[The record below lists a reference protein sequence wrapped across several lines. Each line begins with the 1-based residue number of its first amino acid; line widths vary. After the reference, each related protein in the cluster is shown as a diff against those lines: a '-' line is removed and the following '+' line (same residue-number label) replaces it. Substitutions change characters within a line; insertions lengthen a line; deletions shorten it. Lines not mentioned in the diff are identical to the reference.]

1 MVQKLGLIKF
11 EIKNIFKLNINF
23 FYIVLLYKKMAGLPP
38 NVSYFMSR
46 LQGLSTS
53 HFKIFPQNS
62 GAQSAN
68 KILRF
73 ELPSNTL
80 LNLKSCRMFFNI
92 GTSASAAAHSTRL
105 PPDTRSFIDRMA
117 IYMGGVLV
125 QNSFSNYNVLVHAKK
140 ALGADRCSD
149 STLTHPEMCRAVSYH
164 TGATL
169 GTAGAGSESYEG
181 TNGLGIQLAIMDWES
196 FLGTAEPGIIDTGLF
211 PQITIEITLADNVVC
226 PIIADTGIGASP
238 DQVMFTIPAAPSGT
252 IPFAS
257 SGGFSSPPTGS
268 ATPAYSLDNIT
279 MQVEVLGMASSVL
292 DEVVAQRVSQ
302 VGYLSIPFKN
312 YFSFSSS
319 HSTTSRVNVNSASW
333 DRLWVAWRDSG
344 GSSAAAPVVATG
356 HKIAGAYTTGAA
368 ALAATIAASGALFA
382 VDLGK
387 AQYDNGGTFDTNNE
401 KYLARYFRFQEQPTS
416 AGAVSNYQLQI
427 NSANYPAYKLTVP
440 EAYAL
445 TLNSIDV
452 YDKTRKMSLD
462 QYKKDYFVQ
471 CYRFCLPESDYSR
484 LASGLD
490 TRATSAQCALVT
502 ENVNS
507 SVACFIYAECTSEL
521 RVANRAIELIV

>member
-1 MVQKLGLIKF
+1 
-11 EIKNIFKLNINF
+11 
-23 FYIVLLYKKMAGLPP
+23 
-38 NVSYFMSR
+38 MSR
-46 LQGLSTS
+46 LMGVSTS

-62 GAQSAN
+62 GSQSAN
-68 KILRF
+68 KIIRF

-80 LNLKSCRMFFNI
+80 LSTKSCRLLFSI
-92 GTSASAAAHSTRL
+92 ATTSSSAVTQVRL
-105 PPDTRSFIDRMA
+105 PNDTRSFIDRMA

-149 STLTHPEMCRAVSYH
+149 TTLTHPEICRTHSYH
-164 TGATL
+164 TGSAFS
-169 GTAGAGSESYEG
+169 TADPAVEGRHESYDSLA
-181 TNGLGIQLAIMDWES
+181 TQLAIVDWEG

-226 PIIADTGIGASP
+226 PSMVYAVSTPLALA
-238 DQVMFTIPAAPSGT
+238 T
-252 IPFAS
+252 
-257 SGGFSSPPTGS
+257 S
-268 ATPAYSLDNIT
+268 ATAGGIAAASAGTPSYTMDNIT

-319 HSTTSRVNVNSASW
+319 HSSTSRFNVNSASW
-333 DRLWVAWRDSG
+333 DRLWVAWRDPNGGSVSG
-344 GSSAAAPVVATG
+344 AVPVSGYKLLGAYVAGSSAGSPTVAIG
-356 HKIAGAYTTGAA
+356 
-368 ALAATIAASGALFA
+368 LP
-382 VDLGK
+382 
-387 AQYDNGGTFDTNNE
+387 QYDNGGSLDTNKE
-401 KYLARYFRFQEQPTS
+401 KYVARAFNFVEPLLAGQT
-416 AGAVSNYQLQI
+416 VSNYQLQI

-445 TLNSIDV
+445 TMNSIDV
-452 YDKTRKMSLD
+452 YDKTRVMSLD
-462 QYKKDYFVQ
+462 QYRDNYFVQ

-502 ENVNS
+502 ENVTTS
-507 SVACFIYAECTSEL
+507 TPCFIFAEVTSEL
-521 RVANRAIELIV
+521 RVANRAIEVIV

>member
-1 MVQKLGLIKF
+1 MSG
-11 EIKNIFKLNINF
+11 
-23 FYIVLLYKKMAGLPP
+23 GLPP

-46 LQGLSTS
+46 LMGVSTS
-53 HFKIFPQNS
+53 HFKVFPQNS

-80 LNLKSCRMFFNI
+80 LNLKSCRMMFNVTTTAT
-92 GTSASAAAHSTRL
+92 GVVTQARL
-105 PPDTRSFIDRMA
+105 PNDTRSFIDRMA

-125 QNSFSNYNVLVHAKK
+125 QNSFSNYNTLVHAKK

-149 STLTHPEMCRAVSYH
+149 TTLTHPEICRATSYH
-164 TGATL
+164 TGSAF
-169 GTAGAGSESYEG
+169 GTPSTQDETIHESYSSLA
-181 TNGLGIQLAIMDWES
+181 NQLAIMDWEG

-211 PQITIEITLADNVVC
+211 PQITIEITLADNVILPQCVWA
-226 PIIADTGIGASP
+226 PTTQLALALATVDPANAANNTGIAKVGA
-238 DQVMFTIPAAPSGT
+238 GT
-252 IPFAS
+252 AS
-257 SGGFSSPPTGS
+257 YTM
-268 ATPAYSLDNIT
+268 DNIT

-319 HSTTSRVNVNSASW
+319 HSATSRWNVNSSSW
-333 DRLWVAWRDSG
+333 DRLWIAWRDPNG
-344 GSSAAAPVVATG
+344 GSVSGAVPVSG
-356 HKIAGAYTTGAA
+356 YKIAGANVSTAAGSYT
-368 ALAATIAASGALFA
+368 SGYD
-382 VDLGK
+382 VGKPTYDLG
-387 AQYDNGGTFDTNNE
+387 GSLDTNRE
-401 KYLARYFRFQEQPTS
+401 KYVARAFNFVEPLLSGQT
-416 AGAVSNYQLQI
+416 VSNYQLQI

-445 TLNSIDV
+445 TMNSIDV
-452 YDKTRKMSLD
+452 YDKTRVMSLD
-462 QYKKDYFVQ
+462 QYRDNYFVQ

-484 LASGLD
+484 LSSGLD

-502 ENVNS
+502 ENVTTS
-507 SVACFIYAECTSEL
+507 TPCFIFAEVTSEL
-521 RVANRAIELIV
+521 RVANRAIEVIV

>member
-1 MVQKLGLIKF
+1 
-11 EIKNIFKLNINF
+11 
-23 FYIVLLYKKMAGLPP
+23 LPP

-46 LQGLSTS
+46 LMGVSTS

-80 LNLKSCRMFFNI
+80 LSLKSCRMLFNV
-92 GTSASAAAHSTRL
+92 TTTATDNATQARL

-125 QNSFSNYNVLVHAKK
+125 QNSFSNYNTLVHAKK

-149 STLTHPEMCRAVSYH
+149 SVLTHPEVCRAVSYH
-164 TGATL
+164 TGTAFYAGATA
-169 GTAGAGSESYEG
+169 GTATRHESYDSLA
-181 TNGLGIQLAIMDWES
+181 NQLAIVDWEG
-196 FLGTAEPGIIDTGLF
+196 FLSTAQPDIIDTGLF
-211 PQITIEITLADNVVC
+211 PQITIEITLADNIVC
-226 PIIADTGIGASP
+226 PSIVYADSTPLAMTNAAGTAGIGAVS
-238 DQVMFTIPAAPSGT
+238 TTGT
-252 IPFAS
+252 AS
-257 SGGFSSPPTGS
+257 YTM
-268 ATPAYSLDNIT
+268 DNIT
-279 MQVEVLGMASSVL
+279 LQVEVLGMASSVL

-319 HSTTSRVNVNSASW
+319 HSATSRFNVNSASW

-344 GSSAAAPVVATG
+344 GGAVAAPVVVSG
-356 HKIAGAYTTGAA
+356 HKIAGAFTGDALNATTTNG
-368 ALAATIAASGALFA
+368 
-382 VDLGK
+382 VDVGRP
-387 AQYDNGGTFDTNNE
+387 QYDIGGSLTTNRE
-401 KYLARYFRFQEQPTS
+401 KYNIKAFNFVEPLLAGQT
-416 AGAVSNYQLQI
+416 VSNYQLQI

-445 TLNSIDV
+445 TMNSIDV
-452 YDKTRKMSLD
+452 YDKTRVMSLD
-462 QYKKDYFVQ
+462 QYRDNYFVQ

-502 ENVNS
+502 ENVTNS
-507 SVACFIYAECTSEL
+507 TPCFIFAEVTSEL
-521 RVANRAIELIV
+521 RVANRAIEVII

>member
-1 MVQKLGLIKF
+1 MST
-11 EIKNIFKLNINF
+11 
-23 FYIVLLYKKMAGLPP
+23 GLPP

-46 LQGLSTS
+46 LMGVSTS

-62 GAQSAN
+62 GSQSAN

-80 LNLKSCRMFFNI
+80 LNLKSCRMLFNVTT
-92 GTSASAAAHSTRL
+92 TSTSSVAQARL
-105 PPDTRSFIDRMA
+105 PNDTRSFIDRMA

-125 QNSFSNYNVLVHAKK
+125 QNSFSNYNILVHAKK

-149 STLTHPEMCRAVSYH
+149 TTLTHPEICRTHSYH
-164 TGATL
+164 TGAAFD
-169 GTAGAGSESYEG
+169 AGATAVEARHESYDSLA
-181 TNGLGIQLAIMDWES
+181 NQLAIVDWEG

-211 PQITIEITLADNVVC
+211 PQITIEITLAENVILPQAVWAANTTLALATTATTGG
-226 PIIADTGIGASP
+226 IAAVGA
-238 DQVMFTIPAAPSGT
+238 GT
-252 IPFAS
+252 AS
-257 SGGFSSPPTGS
+257 YTM
-268 ATPAYSLDNIT
+268 DNIT

-319 HSTTSRVNVNSASW
+319 HSSTSRFNVNSASW
-333 DRLWVAWRDSG
+333 DRLWVAWRDANGGAVSGAVPVSGYKLTGAFAGATSSSTTTAVEIGLPQYDRG
-344 GSSAAAPVVATG
+344 GS
-356 HKIAGAYTTGAA
+356 
-368 ALAATIAASGALFA
+368 L
-382 VDLGK
+382 
-387 AQYDNGGTFDTNNE
+387 DTNRE
-401 KYLARYFRFQEQPTS
+401 KYIARAFNFVEPLLSGQT
-416 AGAVSNYQLQI
+416 VSNYQLQI

-445 TLNSIDV
+445 TMNSIDV
-452 YDKTRKMSLD
+452 YDKTRVVSLD
-462 QYKKDYFVQ
+462 QYRDNYFVH

-484 LASGLD
+484 LSSGLD

-502 ENVNS
+502 ENVTTS
-507 SVACFIYAECTSEL
+507 TPCFIFAEVTSEL
-521 RVANRAIELIV
+521 RVANRAIEVIV

>member
-1 MVQKLGLIKF
+1 MST
-11 EIKNIFKLNINF
+11 
-23 FYIVLLYKKMAGLPP
+23 GLPP

-46 LQGLSTS
+46 LMGVSTS

-62 GAQSAN
+62 GSQSAN

-80 LNLKSCRMFFNI
+80 LSLKSCRMLFNV
-92 GTSASAAAHSTRL
+92 TTTATDTATLARL

-125 QNSFSNYNVLVHAKK
+125 QNSFSNYNTLVHAKK

-149 STLTHPEMCRAVSYH
+149 SVLTHPEVCRAVSYH
-164 TGATL
+164 TGAAFAVNTDASRNEIYDSL
-169 GTAGAGSESYEG
+169 A
-181 TNGLGIQLAIMDWES
+181 NQLAIVDWEG
-196 FLGTAEPGIIDTGLF
+196 FLSTAQPDIIDTGLF
-211 PQITIEITLADNVVC
+211 PQITIEITLADNIVC
-226 PIIADTGIGASP
+226 PSITNPSATLALTNAANTAGIGSVSTTGTASYT
-238 DQVMFTIPAAPSGT
+238 M
-252 IPFAS
+252 
-257 SGGFSSPPTGS
+257 
-268 ATPAYSLDNIT
+268 DNIT

-319 HSTTSRVNVNSASW
+319 HSATSRFNVNSASW
-333 DRLWVAWRDSG
+333 DRLWVAWRDSAG
-344 GSSAAAPVVATG
+344 GAAAAPVAVSG
-356 HKIAGAYTTGAA
+356 YKIAGAFTSSITTPSAAGATVA
-368 ALAATIAASGALFA
+368 ELTVDIGKPQY
-382 VDLGK
+382 DLG
-387 AQYDNGGTFDTNNE
+387 GSLETNKE
-401 KYLARYFRFQEQPTS
+401 KYNIKAFNFVEPLLSGQT
-416 AGAVSNYQLQI
+416 VSNYQLQI

-445 TLNSIDV
+445 TMNSIDV
-452 YDKTRKMSLD
+452 YDKTRVMSLD
-462 QYKKDYFVQ
+462 QYRDNYFVQ

-490 TRATSAQCALVT
+490 TRATSAQCAIVT
-502 ENVNS
+502 ENVTTS
-507 SVACFIYAECTSEL
+507 TPCFIFAEVTSEL
-521 RVANRAIELIV
+521 RVANRAIEVII

>member
-1 MVQKLGLIKF
+1 MSS
-11 EIKNIFKLNINF
+11 
-23 FYIVLLYKKMAGLPP
+23 GLPP
-38 NVSYFMSR
+38 NVSYFMQR

-62 GAQSAN
+62 GSQSAN
-68 KILRF
+68 KIIRF

-80 LNLKSCRMFFNI
+80 LNLKSCRMMFNI
-92 GTSASAAAHSTRL
+92 TTTASDTVTQARL
-105 PPDTRSFIDRMA
+105 FNDTRSVIDRMA

-149 STLTHPEMCRAVSYH
+149 STLTHQEICRTTSYH
-164 TGATL
+164 DGAAFS
-169 GTAGAGSESYEG
+169 TATPAAEGRHESYTSPE
-181 TNGLGIQLAIMDWES
+181 LQLAIMDWEG

-211 PQITIEITLADNVVC
+211 PQITIEITLADN
-226 PIIADTGIGASP
+226 IIIPTITFAVSTPLALTNAANTSGIGA
-238 DQVMFTIPAAPSGT
+238 TGAGT
-252 IPFAS
+252 AS
-257 SGGFSSPPTGS
+257 
-268 ATPAYSLDNIT
+268 YSLDNVT

-292 DEVVAQRVSQ
+292 DEVVAQRISQ

-319 HSTTSRVNVNSASW
+319 HSSTSRFNVNSASW
-333 DRLWVAWRDSG
+333 DRLWIAFKDPNGGAVSAAVPVSGYKLAGAFAAPTSGGSPTVAVGVPQYDSG
-344 GSSAAAPVVATG
+344 GS
-356 HKIAGAYTTGAA
+356 
-368 ALAATIAASGALFA
+368 L
-382 VDLGK
+382 
-387 AQYDNGGTFDTNNE
+387 DTNKE
-401 KYLARYFRFQEQPTS
+401 KYVARAFNFVEPLLAGQT
-416 AGAVSNYQLQI
+416 VSNYQLQI

-440 EAYAL
+440 EVYSL

-452 YDKTRKMSLD
+452 YDKTRKMTLD

-484 LASGLD
+484 LSSGLD

-502 ENVNS
+502 ENIAT
-507 SVACFIYAECTSEL
+507 SVACFIFAECTSEL
-521 RVANRAIELIV
+521 RVANRAIEVII

>member
-1 MVQKLGLIKF
+1 MS
-11 EIKNIFKLNINF
+11 
-23 FYIVLLYKKMAGLPP
+23 GLPP

-46 LQGLSTS
+46 LQGVSTS
-53 HFKIFPQNS
+53 HFKVFPQNS
-62 GAQSAN
+62 GSQSAN

-80 LNLKSCRMFFNI
+80 LNLKSCRMLFNV
-92 GTSASAAAHSTRL
+92 TTESTNATTASRV

-149 STLTHPEMCRAVSYH
+149 TTLTHPEIVRATSYH
-164 TGATL
+164 TGLAVL
-169 GTAGAGSESYEG
+169 KNESY
-181 TNGLGIQLAIMDWES
+181 TTADIQLAIVDWEG

-211 PQITIEITLADNVVC
+211 PQITIEITLADNVIC
-226 PIIADTGIGASP
+226 PCPTFIAATPLALATTNVTGGIADP
-238 DQVMFTIPAAPSGT
+238 PAASQS
-252 IPFAS
+252 AS
-257 SGGFSSPPTGS
+257 
-268 ATPAYSLDNIT
+268 YSLDNIT

-319 HSTTSRVNVNSASW
+319 HSNTSRFNVNSASW
-333 DRLWVAWRDSG
+333 DRLWVAWRDPSG
-344 GSSAAAPVVATG
+344 NSPAAPVVAAG
-356 HKIAGAYTTGAA
+356 YKLAGAFTSTVTAPSAAGATVVE
-368 ALAATIAASGALFA
+368 LNQD
-382 VDLGK
+382 VGK
-387 AQYDNGGTFDTNNE
+387 PQYDIGGSLDTNRE
-401 KYLARYFRFQEQPTS
+401 KYLARAFRFQEQNNGS
-416 AGAVSNYQLQI
+416 GVSNYQLQI
-427 NSANYPAYKLTVP
+427 NSANYPAYKLTIP
-440 EAYAL
+440 EVFSL
-445 TLNSIDV
+445 TMNSIDV
-452 YDKTRKMSLD
+452 YDKTRVLSLD
-462 QYKKDYFVQ
+462 QYRKDYCVQ

-484 LASGLD
+484 LSSGLD

-502 ENVNS
+502 ENVS
-507 SVACFIYAECTSEL
+507 TAACFMFAEVTSEL

>member
-1 MVQKLGLIKF
+1 
-11 EIKNIFKLNINF
+11 
-23 FYIVLLYKKMAGLPP
+23 MAGLPP

-46 LQGLSTS
+46 LQGVSTS

-62 GAQSAN
+62 GSQSAN

-80 LNLKSCRMFFNI
+80 LNLKSCRMLFNVTTD
-92 GTSASAAAHSTRL
+92 TSNSTTGVRL

-125 QNSFSNYNVLVHAKK
+125 QNSFSNYNILVHAKK

-149 STLTHPEMCRAVSYH
+149 TTLTHPEIARINSYH
-164 TGATL
+164 DNKPLTQK
-169 GTAGAGSESYEG
+169 ESY
-181 TNGLGIQLAIMDWES
+181 TTADVQLAIMDWEG

-211 PQITIEITLADNVVC
+211 PQITIEITLADNVIC
-226 PIIADTGIGASP
+226 PAFTWASGTAVAIGTTTTTGGLCGPPGAS
-238 DQVMFTIPAAPSGT
+238 QSG
-252 IPFAS
+252 S
-257 SGGFSSPPTGS
+257 
-268 ATPAYSLDNIT
+268 YSLDNIT

-292 DEVVAQRVSQ
+292 DEVVAQRISQ

-319 HSTTSRVNVNSASW
+319 HSNTSRFNVNSASW
-333 DRLWVAWRDSG
+333 DRLWVAWRDPSG
-344 GSSAAAPVVATG
+344 NSPAAPVIAAG
-356 HKIAGAYTTGAA
+356 HKKAGAFTGTTTGAA
-368 ALAATIAASGALFA
+368 TCDG
-382 VDLGK
+382 VDVGQ
-387 AQYDNGGTFDTNNE
+387 AQYDIGGSLDTNRE
-401 KYLARYFRFQEQPTS
+401 KYLARYFRFQEQNNG
-416 AGAVSNYQLQI
+416 AGASNYQLQI
-427 NSANYPAYKLTVP
+427 NSANYPAYKLTIP
-440 EAYAL
+440 EVYSL

-462 QYKKDYFVQ
+462 QYRQDYCVQ

-484 LASGLD
+484 MSSGLD

-502 ENVNS
+502 ENVTTA
-507 SVACFIYAECTSEL
+507 VACFMFAECSSEL
-521 RVANRAIELIV
+521 RVANRSIELIN

>member
-1 MVQKLGLIKF
+1 MS
-11 EIKNIFKLNINF
+11 
-23 FYIVLLYKKMAGLPP
+23 AGLPP

-46 LQGLSTS
+46 LMGVSTS

-62 GAQSAN
+62 GSQGAN
-68 KILRF
+68 KIIRF

-80 LNLKSCRMFFNI
+80 LSTKSCRMMFSI
-92 GTSASAAAHSTRL
+92 TTTSSSDSAQARL
-105 PPDTRSFIDRMA
+105 PNDTRSFIDRMA

-149 STLTHPEMCRAVSYH
+149 TTLTHPEICRTHSYH
-164 TGATL
+164 TGAAFS
-169 GTAGAGSESYEG
+169 TADPAVAGRHESYDSLA
-181 TNGLGIQLAIMDWES
+181 NQLAIVDWES
-196 FLGTAEPGIIDTGLF
+196 FLGTCEPGIIDTGLF
-211 PQITIEITLADNVVC
+211 PQITIEITLADNVIL
-226 PIIADTGIGASP
+226 PQMGYTAGSSLALATNATTGGIAGTGAGTASYT
-238 DQVMFTIPAAPSGT
+238 M
-252 IPFAS
+252 
-257 SGGFSSPPTGS
+257 
-268 ATPAYSLDNIT
+268 DNIT

-319 HSTTSRVNVNSASW
+319 HSSTSRFNVNSASW
-333 DRLWVAWRDSG
+333 DRLWIAWRDANG
-344 GSSAAAPVVATG
+344 GSVSGAVPVSGYKLAGAFTSATTATG
-356 HKIAGAYTTGAA
+356 TYTVQ
-368 ALAATIAASGALFA
+368 ATQDI
-382 VDLGK
+382 GK
-387 AQYDNGGTFDTNNE
+387 PTYDIGGSLDTNRE
-401 KYLARYFRFQEQPTS
+401 KYVARAFNFVEPLLAGQT
-416 AGAVSNYQLQI
+416 VSNYQLQI

-445 TLNSIDV
+445 TMNSIDV
-452 YDKTRKMSLD
+452 YDKTRVMSLD
-462 QYKKDYFVQ
+462 QYRDNFFVQ

-502 ENVNS
+502 ENVTTS
-507 SVACFIYAECTSEL
+507 TPCFIFAEVTSEL
-521 RVANRAIELIV
+521 RVANRAIEVIV